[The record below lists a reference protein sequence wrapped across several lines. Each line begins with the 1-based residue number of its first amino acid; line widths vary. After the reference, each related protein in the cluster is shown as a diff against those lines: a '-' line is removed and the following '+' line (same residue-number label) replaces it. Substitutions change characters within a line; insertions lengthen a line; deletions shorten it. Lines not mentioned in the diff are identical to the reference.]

1 MTMNTNDPRLTA
13 YALGEANAKDQA
25 AVEAALRE
33 SPELQGEIDA
43 IRQVGKKL
51 ATGFDNEH
59 APLLDQETREQ
70 IVANAARTLPFVPA
84 ATRQRWLAAAAV
96 MTLLVGSIT
105 LLQPNR
111 EEGTRPVFINVSTPE
126 PIAEQQPEV
135 RPEPPK
141 PAPVDNEEIVKD
153 VPPAPPKPVPA
164 PEPVTFDAVAPVRS
178 PLVMRKMQVSR
189 NRVSHMMSPGMPAKP
204 ASTIAPSLP
213 PMEEAPM
220 PNGFV
225 SLDTEEYDLI
235 RDNPFCNV
243 VEHPLSTFSIDVDT
257 ASYANIR
264 RMLNQGTM
272 PPPDAVR
279 IEEMINYFHYDYAV
293 PDDRHPFAAHLAMT
307 ISPWRPDHQ
316 LVRIGIKAREL
327 GTGSRPAM
335 NLVFLLDVSGSMDQP
350 NKLPL
355 VKRALKMLVQHLD
368 ERDRIAIVVY
378 AGASGLVLPS
388 TACDN
393 DQAILDALDRLA
405 AGGST
410 NGGAG
415 IELAYATALKHLAK
429 NGGVNRVILCTDGD
443 FNVGTVQ
450 TGDLVRLVEQKAKDG
465 IFLSVLGFGMGNY
478 KDATLEQ
485 LADKGNGNY
494 AYIDTFKEARRV
506 LVDQLT
512 GTLVTV
518 AKDVKIQVEFNPA
531 HVAGY
536 RLIGYENR
544 MLNKEDF
551 NDDTKDAGDIGAGHT
566 VTALYEIVP
575 AGRIVGTTPAVDDLR
590 YQTVAPTP
598 VDTLADEIMTV
609 KIRYKA
615 PDSDKSTPL
624 AFPLRGRPIAFEAAD
639 EDVRFA
645 SAVAAFGMLLRDS
658 PHKGDATYERVL
670 DIALKAT
677 GSDRHGYRR
686 EFIDLVR
693 NAKALTGKPSE
704 RLQR

>member
-13 YALGEANAKDQA
+13 YALGEANAEDQA

-33 SPELQGEIDA
+33 SPELQNEIDA
-43 IRQVGKKL
+43 IRQIGDNL
-51 ATGFDNEH
+51 ATGFENEY
-59 APLLDQETREQ
+59 APALDPEAREQ
-70 IVANAARTLPFVPA
+70 IAASAARTLPFVQA
-84 ATRQRWLAAAAV
+84 ATWHRLLAAPAV
-96 MTLLVGSIT
+96 ITLLVGSIT

-111 EEGTRPVFINVSTPE
+111 EKGSRPVCVNVSRPE
-126 PIAEQQPEV
+126 PTAAQQPEV
-135 RPEPPK
+135 RPEPLLCEVNDMAIEMD
-141 PAPVDNEEIVKD
+141 AP
-153 VPPAPPKPVPA
+153 PPASSHLLG
-164 PEPVTFDAVAPVRS
+164 AVDTVRS
-178 PLVMRKMQVSR
+178 PMVMRSLFVEGSQMPPACA
-189 NRVSHMMSPGMPAKP
+189 SP
-204 ASTIAPSLP
+204 IAPSR
-213 PMEEAPM
+213 PMVEGEPL
-220 PNGFV
+220 PNGLNP
-225 SLDTEEYDLI
+225 LDTEEYDLI
-235 RDNPFCNV
+235 RDNPFRKV
-243 VEHPLSTFSIDVDT
+243 ADHPLSTFSIDVDT

-264 RMLNQGTM
+264 RMLNQGTL

-279 IEEMINYFHYDYAV
+279 IEEMINYFQYDYAE
-293 PDDRHPFAAHLAMT
+293 PDDEHPFAAHLAIT
-307 ISPWRPDHQ
+307 TSPWSKDHQ

-327 GTGSRPAM
+327 SMESRPAM
-335 NLVFLLDVSGSMDQP
+335 NLVFLLDVSGSMNHP

-355 VKRALKMLVQHLD
+355 VKRAMKMLVQHLD

-393 DQAILDALDRLA
+393 DQAILDALDRLE

-415 IELAYATALKHLAK
+415 IELAYATALKHMVQ
-429 NGGVNRVILCTDGD
+429 NGVNRVILCTDGD

-494 AYIDTFKEARRV
+494 AYIDTFNEARKV

-551 NDDTKDAGDIGAGHT
+551 NDDTKDAGEIGAGHT

-575 AGRIVGTTPAVDDLR
+575 VGKTVNTTPGVDPLR
-590 YQTVAPTP
+590 YQAGQTSTP
-598 VDTLADEIMTV
+598 AETLADEILTV
-609 KIRYKA
+609 KLRYKA
-615 PDSDKSTPL
+615 PDGDTSTPL
-624 AFPLRGRPIAFEAAD
+624 AFPLKGWPVPFEKAD
-639 EDVRFA
+639 DDIRFA
-645 SAVAAFGMLLRDS
+645 SAVAAFGLLLRDS
-658 PHKGDATYERVL
+658 PHKGDATYERIL
-670 DIALKAT
+670 EIASKAT
-677 GSDRHGYRR
+677 GKDRFGYRR
-686 EFIDLVR
+686 EFIELVR
-693 NAKALTGKPSE
+693 NAQALGGKQATQGD
-704 RLQR
+704 RQK

>member
-13 YALGEANAKDQA
+13 YALGEAKADDQA
-25 AVEAALRE
+25 AVETALRE
-33 SPELQGEIDA
+33 SPELQDEIDA
-43 IRQVGKKL
+43 IRQIGDKL
-51 ATGFDNEH
+51 AKGFEKEE
-59 APLLDQETREQ
+59 APVLDKEAREK
-70 IVANAARTLPFVPA
+70 IVASAARTLSFVPA
-84 ATRQRWLAAAAV
+84 ATWHRWLAAAAV
-96 MTLLVGSIT
+96 ITLLVGSIT

-111 EEGTRPVFINVSTPE
+111 EEDTRPAFINVSTPE

-135 RPEPPK
+135 RPEPPPPPIAEIEEVVLENVQPE
-141 PAPVDNEEIVKD
+141 PAPQPILAAPAMVKPPVKTRGD
-153 VPPAPPKPVPA
+153 IAKITRMGAVVP
-164 PEPVTFDAVAPVRS
+164 TT
-178 PLVMRKMQVSR
+178 
-189 NRVSHMMSPGMPAKP
+189 
-204 ASTIAPSLP
+204 TIAPSRP
-213 PMEEAPM
+213 SIEGEMI
-220 PNGFV
+220 PNGLTP
-225 SLDTEEYDLI
+225 LDTEEYDLI
-235 RDNPFCNV
+235 RDNPFRKV
-243 VEHPLSTFSIDVDT
+243 ADHPLSTFSIDVDT

-279 IEEMINYFHYDYAV
+279 IEEMINYFEYDYAV
-293 PDDRHPFAAHLAMT
+293 PDDQHPFAAHLAIT
-307 ISPWRPDHQ
+307 TSPWSADHQ

-415 IELAYATALKHLAK
+415 IELAYATALKHLVK
-429 NGGVNRVILCTDGD
+429 NGVNRVILCTDGD

-494 AYIDTFKEARRV
+494 AYIDTFNEARKV

-531 HVAGY
+531 RVAGY

-551 NDDTKDAGDIGAGHT
+551 NDDTKDAGEIGAGHT

-575 AGRIVGTTPAVDDLR
+575 AGKTVNTAPGVDPLR
-590 YQTVAPTP
+590 YQAGQAPP
-598 VDTLADEIMTV
+598 PAEALSDEILTV
-609 KIRYKA
+609 KVRYKA
-615 PDSDKSTPL
+615 PDGDSSTPL
-624 AFPLRGRPIAFEAAD
+624 AFPLKGRPVAFEAAD
-639 EDVRFA
+639 DDVRFA

-670 DIALKAT
+670 DIALKAA
-677 GSDRHGYRR
+677 GNDRFGYRR
-686 EFIDLVR
+686 EFTELVR
-693 NAKALTGKPSE
+693 NAQALGGKPATQGA
-704 RLQR
+704 RRK